1 MFGLH
6 LTLEGYGCD
15 KKLLGD
21 LSHCYKVLDEYPDV
35 IKMTKIMPPHVQKDL
50 DPPHPKWGISGVVI
64 IAESHIAFHTFPE
77 DGFISLDVF
86 SCKNF
91 DVEIAIGFIVKSFG
105 VENYNHSIFTR
116 GEHYPRSKKENA
128 KIMESVRKKISLV
141 NSK

>member
-21 LSHCYKVLDEYPDV
+21 LAHCYKILDEYPDV

-50 DPPHPKWGISGVVI
+50 EPPHPKWGISGVVI

-77 DGFISLDVF
+77 DGFIALDIF
-86 SCKNF
+86 SCKDF
-91 DVEIAIGFIVKSFG
+91 DIKVAVDFIKKSF
-105 VENYNHSIFTR
+105 SIERCEQNIFER
-116 GEHYPRSKKENA
+116 GEHYPRSNEENA
-128 KIMESVRKKISLV
+128 RIMKSARSKIALV
-141 NSK
+141 K